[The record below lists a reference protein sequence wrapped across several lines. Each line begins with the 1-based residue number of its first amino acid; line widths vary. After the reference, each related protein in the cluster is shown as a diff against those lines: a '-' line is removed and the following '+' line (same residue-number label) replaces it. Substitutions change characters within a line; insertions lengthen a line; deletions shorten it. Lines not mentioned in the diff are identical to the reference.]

1 MRLGAEAALTIL
13 EEDADKRP
21 SQVMCLDGNRIVK
34 KSLMEMV
41 EAVSLQNSLNFCVDL
56 ISELMSDLQII
67 SMKQ

>member
-21 SQVMCLDGNRIVK
+21 PQVMCLDGNRIVK

-41 EAVSLQNSLNFCVDL
+41 EAVSVQSSLNFDVDL
-56 ISELMSDLQII
+56 NPELMSDLQVI
-67 SMKQ
+67 SSNQ